1 MDEDSLF
8 DIRLC
13 AEEALRN
20 AIVHGNL
27 SDRRKPVK
35 VSIEIGKGEV
45 IIEIEDEGKGF
56 NPALLPDPTAGDNIM
71 KAAGRGVY
79 LVKRLMDK
87 VEFNET
93 GNRIR
98 MVKRFKMEKPRA

>member
-1 MDEDSLF
+1 MDEYSLF

-13 AEEALRN
+13 AEEAVRN

-27 SDRRKPVK
+27 SDGKKSVK
-35 VSIEIGKGEV
+35 ISFEIEKDALIVEV
-45 IIEIEDEGKGF
+45 EDEGRGF
-56 NPALLPDPTAGDNIM
+56 DPGLLPDPAAGDNIM

-79 LVKRLMDK
+79 LIKRLMDK

-93 GNRIR
+93 GNRIK
-98 MVKRFKMEKPRA
+98 MVKRLKGGKI